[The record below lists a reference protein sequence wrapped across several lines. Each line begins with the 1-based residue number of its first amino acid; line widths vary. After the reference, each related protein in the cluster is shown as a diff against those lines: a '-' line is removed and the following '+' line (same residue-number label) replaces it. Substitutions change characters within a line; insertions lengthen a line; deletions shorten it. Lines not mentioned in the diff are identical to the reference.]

1 MTETTETLSITT
13 EQINDL
19 PFLLGLVNDMGI
31 GQAID
36 AQIQPHGGW
45 QGISVGT
52 AVSLWL
58 CHIVMERDHRL
69 VSVRDWA
76 AARQRTLAD
85 LLGEPLRETDLT
97 DDRLANVLTMLSDP
111 ADQAAI
117 DQALLGD
124 WLRVYQLPRE
134 RVRLDSTSVSVYHDD
149 PPADGLLHPGHSKDH
164 RPDLAQFKAMLAS
177 LDPLG
182 LPLACQVVPGNA
194 ADDGLYVPA
203 YDAAVRTLG
212 TADVLIVGDSKMGAL
227 ATRGHIVRGPRPR
240 SRAGLRTPWPIRN
253 AGKTCGR
260 WTSRPGRSRRWRCS
274 TSGHGRSK
282 RGTPR
287 GPNACWWCARRSCR
301 RGCGAT
307 GRRP

>member
-182 LPLACQVVPGNA
+182 LPLACQVVPGHA

-203 YDAAVRTLG
+203 DDAAVLG
-212 TADVLIVGDSKMGAL
+212 DLPRRHVRVPHRRIGDFSVLDPE
-227 ATRGHIVRGPRPR
+227 HPRR
-240 SRAGLRTPWPIRN
+240 RLEDAVEHAVQIEIRA
-253 AGKTCGR
+253 
-260 WTSRPGRSRRWRCS
+260 
-274 TSGHGRSK
+274 H
-282 RGTPR
+282 
-287 GPNACWWCARRSCR
+287 
-301 RGCGAT
+301 
-307 GRRP
+307 